1 MRPPLHD
8 YLLSLSV
15 ALLLLFGCAGPT
27 RSQGEPKPT
36 TNPHASSAKA
46 TTAAVD
52 SPAKAASTEKSLA
65 PESPYVDIDQIE
77 EGKIV
82 HLSTG
87 VAVAKER
94 LIEFLAPARIV
105 YVGEVHDN
113 LEDHRV
119 QLEILKAMN
128 DRFPGKIA
136 VGMEMFRRPS
146 QPQLNQWL
154 EGKLGDKE
162 FRKIWI
168 ENWGIE
174 LGYYQAILDFIRTNK
189 IPLIAL
195 NAPQEWET
203 KVGMKGINA
212 LPPEE
217 QKELPQIDRND
228 PYHRQALQAIFKGHG
243 TTGERGDGFNSF
255 YDTMLLWDET
265 MAESVARYL
274 SSPEGSDKKMVVF
287 AGGFHVGYG
296 FGIPRRAFRRL
307 PEPYQI
313 VIPNTQEIPQE
324 KRFMTEIK
332 MPDLPL
338 HLADFVWG
346 VGYSEVEAPKKVR
359 LGVMIE
365 PFQSGV
371 RITEVSPNSAAAEAG
386 IQKGDIVVSFDGEE
400 MHEPFDLT
408 YAVGQKSPGDHVKMK
423 LIREGKTVETEAVM
437 KASRHPQ

>member
-1 MRPPLHD
+1 MRTSLPLFS
-8 YLLSLSV
+8 LTVVFLSL
-15 ALLLLFGCAGPT
+15 ALGCAGPT
-27 RSQGEPKPT
+27 HSQGEPKPT
-36 TNPHASSAKA
+36 ANPHASSAKA
-46 TTAAVD
+46 APAAE
-52 SPAKAASTEKSLA
+52 SASKVATEKSLA
-65 PESPYVDIDQIE
+65 PESPYIDIDQIQ

-82 HLSTG
+82 HLRTG
-87 VAVAKER
+87 VAVSKDQ
-94 LIEFLAPARIV
+94 LIDFLAPARVV

-174 LGYYQAILDFIRTNK
+174 LGYYQAILDFIKTNK

-195 NAPQEWET
+195 NAPQDWEV

-217 QKELPQIDRND
+217 QRELPQIDRND
-228 PYHRQALQAIFKGHG
+228 PYHRRALQAIYKGHG
-243 TTGERGDGFNSF
+243 PAGQRGEGFDSF

-274 SSPEGSDKKMVVF
+274 SSPEGGDKKMVVF
-287 AGGFHVGYG
+287 AGGFHVGFG

-313 VIPNTQEIPQE
+313 VIPNTQDIPQE

-346 VGYSEVEAPKKVR
+346 VGYREVDTRKVR
-359 LGVMIE
+359 LGVMVE

-371 RITEVSPNSAAAEAG
+371 RITEVSPNSAAADAG
-386 IQKGDIVVSFDGEE
+386 IQRGDIVVSFDGEE
-400 MHEPFDLT
+400 MREPFDLT
-408 YAVGQKSPGDHVKMK
+408 YAVGQKSPGDRVKMK
-423 LIREGKTVETEAVM
+423 LIRDGKLIETEAMM
-437 KASRHPQ
+437 KPSRHP